1 MAEKGDYEVNQ
12 PASDMNRE
20 RADRKGGKAAVTKLD
35 SGLGGGETEA
45 PDQDYQVGDCG
56 EERGRRGETE
66 GQREGGREEGIEGGN

>member
-12 PASDMNRE
+12 PATDVDRE

-56 EERGRRGETE
+56 EERGRRVRGEE
-66 GQREGGREEGIEGGN
+66 RWRDRGREEGKRG